1 MRESGQSGQIA
12 IVPNRM
18 SGHPFKNKTKAKMM
32 RKKTKQS
39 TGTVW
44 KYINIHA
51 LYLIITKIFLNKI
64 IGSFDQGNINAY
76 ESLDNIY
83 GTKRE

>member
-1 MRESGQSGQIA
+1 
-12 IVPNRM
+12 
-18 SGHPFKNKTKAKMM
+18 M
-32 RKKTKQS
+32 RKKIKQS
-39 TGTVW
+39 TGTVS

-51 LYLIITKIFLNKI
+51 LYLIITKFFLNKI